1 MLKAFVV
8 MLALLL
14 GAGAVA
20 LAVALLL
27 WAVLRIFHV
36 ERKGDDGDDT

>member
-8 MLALLL
+8 MTALFLA
-14 GAGAVA
+14 A
-20 LAVALLL
+20 LAVAIAVALVV

-36 ERKGDDGDDT
+36 ERRDPNGDNS